1 MKWTYNSDE
10 KNEIYLVIIKW
21 QMKVLIRI
29 KLLWSSFFQNE
40 INPKIVNCIICVQT
54 NI

>member
-29 KLLWSSFFQNE
+29 AITEFFFQNQ
-40 INPKIVNCIICVQT
+40 INPKIVNCTICVQT